1 MVLIKHRAEDEEA
14 VFWSVKADVLE
25 TRDRPFIKSGR
36 YPLAPVRALLYDQS
50 PDTDQRGI
58 SGEVLID
65 YTALHE
71 SKENPVWI
79 RSDAV
84 ICAADYSKA
93 YNGYVIVVRGDT
105 SVKDGIYIE
114 SKSKA
119 ITGKVIVASPPVR
132 RKFGPDD
139 QAFDLYPGDTV
150 YFRSGWRIHSKIH
163 EEHDIIAVKRSDIY
177 AVQSRR
183 DW

>member
-1 MVLIKHRAEDEEA
+1 MVLIRYKAKDEEA
-14 VFWSVKADVLE
+14 VFWSVEADVLE
-25 TRDRPFIKSGR
+25 QRHRPFIKAGR
-36 YPLAPVRALLYDQS
+36 FPLPPVRAMLYDQS

-58 SGEVLID
+58 AGKVLID

-71 SKENPVWI
+71 SKENPAWI

-93 YNGYVIVVRGDT
+93 YNGYVIVVRSDT
-105 SVKDGIYIE
+105 SVKDGIYVE

-119 ITGKVIVASPPVR
+119 ITGTVIVASPPVR
-132 RKFGPDD
+132 RKLGPDD
-139 QAFDLYPGDTV
+139 QKFDLYPGDTV
-150 YFRSGWRIHSKIH
+150 YFRSGWRIHSKVH

-183 DW
+183 DG

>member
-1 MVLIKHRAEDEEA
+1 MVLIRHKAEDEDA
-14 VFWSVKADVLE
+14 AFWSVKADVLE

-36 YPLAPVRALLYDQS
+36 YPLPPVKALLYDQS
-50 PDTDQRGI
+50 PDTNQRGI

-71 SKENPVWI
+71 SKEDPVWI

-84 ICAADYSKA
+84 ICKSDYSEA
-93 YNGYVIVVRGDT
+93 YNGYVIIIRGDT
-105 SVKDGIYIE
+105 STKDGIYIE

-132 RKFGPDD
+132 RKHGPDD
-139 QAFDLYPGDTV
+139 QKFDLYPGDTV